1 MQSSVEPGG
10 QVINGES
17 CIVLHVSTGFVH
29 ALHIRVLLLHECPPS
44 GAHRFVAIRGATSW
58 HQIDAAASGL
68 EYPRDNACN
77 GAGEPIALCS
87 LPSFNRLARARI
99 SSESRWDRRDNR
111 AACLLRKRER
121 AREKK
126 RSSRNLLRN
135 LVAASAHWPAPT
147 APDPI
152 CARRY
157 TTFFVLCS
165 YTSGAHSR
173 SWHRWISL
181 PHAAISR
188 GPPYG
193 VHGATIC
200 SLQYAVRL
208 RL

>member
-1 MQSSVEPGG
+1 M
-10 QVINGES
+10 
-17 CIVLHVSTGFVH
+17 H
-29 ALHIRVLLLHECPPS
+29 ALHIRVLLLHVCPPS
-44 GAHRFVAIRGATSW
+44 GAHRFVAIRGAASW

-99 SSESRWDRRDNR
+99 SSESRWDRRNSR
-111 AACLLRKRER
+111 AACLLRERER

-126 RSSRNLLRN
+126 GAHGTFLETLLPPLLIGLRPHPRPG
-135 LVAASAHWPAPT
+135 S
-147 APDPI
+147 
-152 CARRY
+152 ARRY
-157 TTFFVLCS
+157 ITFFVLCS

-208 RL
+208 RLNPNSLRSAYKYT